1 MLAAREFLVSRRG
14 AGADTLLRMPQLK
27 PSVGVAALVL
37 VLSACSGGSSDRPT
51 SDELAD
57 AIRSGNSGIGVSE
70 DKAECVAK
78 VLVDSDL
85 SDGAL
90 RRYTGDNDAE
100 ELGDADD
107 KAFNAVLTS
116 IQEECQVTQAAV

>member
-1 MLAAREFLVSRRG
+1 MPT
-14 AGADTLLRMPQLK
+14 DTLPGMNLLK
-27 PSVGVAALVL
+27 PRVGVAALVL
-37 VLSACSGGSSDRPT
+37 LLSACSGGGSSDRPT

-57 AIRSGNSGIGVSE
+57 AIRSGNSGLGVSE

-85 SDGAL
+85 SDDAL

-100 ELGDADD
+100 ELDDADD
-107 KAFNAVLTS
+107 TAFGAALVDIKERCKVSQGAV
-116 IQEECQVTQAAV
+116 